1 MLIDYKRGRNPANE
15 MALVGMERDL
25 SPADL
30 RAMRTGIGAAT
41 NALFAVR
48 LQTAAL
54 NWIIVTQMLSAVSR

>member
-1 MLIDYKRGRNPANE
+1 